1 MRALEYDF
9 QDTADGLLARL
20 AVAAS
25 EDRQAEAKAKKLG
38 ILAGFSLL
46 LSILLVFAN
55 FFKAAGFVLVSVI
68 VWLVFY
74 KLTKA
79 HDLENRKV
87 EMAAKLLKMIR
98 ADAPAQEQISL
109 KIDFRGYKE
118 GGEVVD
124 AKSEGFGSTV
134 QKFRDPW
141 LALVARLADGN
152 VVRLDVTDDV
162 TLKSKRKRKYTKER
176 ERFATQVDLS
186 LRPQACYGDP
196 TAIAGRLKLI
206 TPPRVFTL
214 KGIRVNESRIH
225 ASFET
230 GPMLTVR
237 SPRAPLLPD
246 MSKALTAED
255 LLGVLMWA
263 YRGLR
268 KGTA

>member
-9 QDTADGLLARL
+9 QDTADGLVARL
-20 AVAAS
+20 AAAAS
-25 EDRQAEAKAKKLG
+25 EDKEAEAKAKAWG
-38 ILAGFSLL
+38 AAAGFSILIT
-46 LSILLVFAN
+46 ILLVFAN
-55 FFKAAGFVLVSVI
+55 LFKAAGLAFVACI
-68 VWLVFY
+68 AALVFY
-74 KLTKA
+74 NLTKA

-87 EMAAKLLKMIR
+87 EMAAKLLKMIK

-124 AKSEGFGSTV
+124 SKSEGIGATA

-176 ERFATQVDLS
+176 ERFASQVDLS
-186 LRPQACYGDP
+186 LRLQSCYGDP
-196 TAIAGRLKLI
+196 TAIAERLKLI
-206 TPPRVFTL
+206 KPPRVFTL

-230 GPMLTVR
+230 RPMLTVR
-237 SPRAPLLPD
+237 SPRAPLMPD